1 MDQNNNS
8 HDWQSNHF
16 LSGWDLDS
24 VSKSLTLSCI
34 QLALALKDDWFL
46 ENLPV
51 IHTDFFRTSTIE
63 DLKSSSF
70 LSLPSPS
77 SAVSSPVF

>member
-8 HDWQSNHF
+8 HDWESNH
-16 LSGWDLDS
+16 LSCWDLDT
-24 VSKSLTLSCI
+24 KSLTLSCI

-63 DLKSSSF
+63 DFKSSSF
-70 LSLPSPS
+70 LSLPSRS
-77 SAVSSPVF
+77 SAVSSQVF